1 MVLGGLSVKIS
12 CQSEHYVQRYSNSN
26 GAMLLKEWHFNC
38 VTLMSR
44 SVCLFITNKIL
55 GIHSQFFSQC
65 DRGLNYA
72 LYLQISCHSLN
83 LSVNTKVWCTDN
95 REALELSVRIRP
107 AKLKFLKGNVQF

>member
-44 SVCLFITNKIL
+44 FVCLFITNKIL
-55 GIHSQFFSQC
+55 GIHSKFFLWGSIC
-65 DRGLNYA
+65 EGSELNSKFIIETSDPEKGLKEKMITGLVAYQQVA
-72 LYLQISCHSLN
+72 FRKG
-83 LSVNTKVWCTDN
+83 LSGGAIK
-95 REALELSVRIRP
+95 R
-107 AKLKFLKGNVQF
+107 